1 MKCSR
6 EELGRIVGTDDLHI
20 TALREDS
27 EPRVRSVI
35 RQLISGDT
43 SMHEALVGTITET
56 KGVLS

>member
-6 EELGRIVGTDDLHI
+6 DELGRIVGTDDLHI

-35 RQLISGDT
+35 LQLTSGDT
-43 SMHEALVGTITET
+43 SIHEALAGTITET
-56 KGVLS
+56 KGDLP